1 MELIRNHI
9 PTEGAQR
16 FIDLPMAEQ
25 IAALNRLA
33 SDRIAVQ
40 LDPIQQAQQELLN
53 GII

>member
-1 MELIRNHI
+1 
-9 PTEGAQR
+9 
-16 FIDLPMAEQ
+16 
-25 IAALNRLA
+25 LA